1 LKNLLPR
8 KYHLNICR
16 QCFHEYAKDI
26 GFQKL
31 D

>member
-1 LKNLLPR
+1 MNV
-8 KYHLNICR
+8 CR
-16 QCFHEYAKDI
+16 QCFRQYAYDI